1 MPLSIIRLYTKVSPT
16 ALPVLL
22 RGTPCFLATLAF
34 TSSTVRA
41 NIVTMKTSQYQ
52 TQTLESFLNQRK
64 IATLEELQEGKEGI
78 GNAPPRTVFRK
89 LKQLEYITSYSHRGK
104 YYTLRSIAH
113 FRAQGLWHFR
123 SVCFSRFGNLLE
135 TAVAFVQRS
144 DAGYSAGELKVILG
158 LKTKHALAQ
167 LAHEGR
173 LQREKIGTAYIYFS
187 ADKSLAR
194 RQHRARNVHAK
205 ASCASLI
212 LSNPDLAIEEA
223 KATILLFSSMLN
235 EKQRRLYA
243 GLESLKLGHGGDAH
257 IASLLGMDPHTVA
270 RGREELINTD
280 CRSNT
285 IRASGG
291 GRVSQEKK
299 RLK

>member
-1 MPLSIIRLYTKVSPT
+1 MPLSIIRVYTKVSPT
-16 ALPVLL
+16 ALPALL
-22 RGTPCFLATLAF
+22 RGTLCFLATLAF
-34 TSSTVRA
+34 TSSTIRA
-41 NIVTMKTSQYQ
+41 NIATMKTSQYQ
-52 TQTLESFLNQRK
+52 TQTVESFLNQRK
-64 IATLEELQEGKEGI
+64 IATLEEVQEGI
-78 GNAPPRTVFRK
+78 GNASPRTVFRK

-104 YYTLRSIAH
+104 YYTLRSIAR

-158 LKTKHALAQ
+158 VKTKHALAQ
-167 LAHEGR
+167 LADEGR
-173 LQREKIGTAYIYFS
+173 LQREKMGIAIYFS

-205 ASCASLI
+205 SSCASLI
-212 LSNPDLAIEEA
+212 LSNPDMAIEEA

-280 CRSNT
+280 CRGNT